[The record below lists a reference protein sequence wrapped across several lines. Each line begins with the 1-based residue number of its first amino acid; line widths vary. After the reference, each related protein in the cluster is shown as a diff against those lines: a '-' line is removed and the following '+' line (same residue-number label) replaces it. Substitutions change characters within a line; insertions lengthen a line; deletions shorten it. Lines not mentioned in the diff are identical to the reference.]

1 MEDLL
6 KTLLEAERRADAEVA
21 RADAERERIIQ
32 EALGQARQ
40 AEDQFAAGVAE
51 LRAPYMEQAEE
62 RSGQAVAEL
71 KRKYGERQQRLR
83 SLAEERE
90 QSAIQ
95 AALAVLFDPDR
106 N

>member
-21 RADAERERIIQ
+21 RADAGRALIQ

-40 AEDQFAAGVAE
+40 AEDQFAAGVAV
-51 LRAPYMEQAEE
+51 AGPYMEQAEE

-83 SLAEERE
+83 SLARRAG
-90 QSAIQ
+90 AIRGSSGPR
-95 AALAVLFDPDR
+95 LFDPDR

>member
-21 RADAERERIIQ
+21 RADAGRALIQ

-40 AEDQFAAGVAE
+40 AEDQFAAGVAV
-51 LRAPYMEQAEE
+51 AGPYMEQAEE
-62 RSGQAVAEL
+62 RSARPLPSLSE
-71 KRKYGERQQRLR
+71 YGEP
-83 SLAEERE
+83 
-90 QSAIQ
+90 SAPAQ
-95 AALAVLFDPDR
+95 PGPKSGSNPRFSGPRLFDPDR